1 MNSQGELFPVAG
13 IGFTPDPKRTQPAL
27 WIRELLL
34 LRDFKSGNEYV
45 IRRIKLHPGLNILWA
60 RPGPA
65 RRKPRLGQAGIY
77 GHASGKTTFCRLLRH
92 ILGEKHFG
100 NSELQARIRSHFRG
114 GWAVGEVI
122 LAGEPWLVCRP
133 FTLGVHPF
141 VVRGVSI
148 DRLFEEGL
156 TREPIQVYLH
166 TLNEALMVPLPVTTF
181 ATSPEPIQWPHLIQW
196 LARDQECRFAELTDF
211 RHKSSEAES
220 PEMEVEDRHF
230 LFRAVVGLI
239 NTAEQ
244 EELERNKV
252 LVVKKQAAEKRAPL
266 LRHQAKVALDRL
278 RTDLSELNSDAG
290 GGIFLDAARQALSD
304 AAAKLDAKIGELQEP
319 AALKEARAAL
329 TNAEAAAQVTEAQKQ
344 ELQGVIEGLQKELQ
358 ALRGEITQQELND
371 YWRSK
376 NIGAKLCLEPL
387 ARAIGVGC
395 PLAVGRTL
403 MDDSGRVA
411 VIVERKA
418 DDLAQTLSRQQNQLR
433 TLGAT
438 IADHQR
444 KVAAAQSA
452 VDSEQQRFTA
462 VRDDLLEKREKTQG
476 LLRRVIEA
484 QEDENEAGKLEESLV
499 NWEKDIRKSQERQT
513 ELRRQHQMTLGDF
526 SRTFDRVVKAMLG
539 TEVEAAVRFEGRQV
553 SIHFEHRGELTSA
566 AIETLKILAFDL
578 ASLISSVEGRGFHPR
593 FLVHDG
599 PREADMAAD
608 LYQRIFLLA
617 RELEKAFG
625 ENQPNFQYV
634 VTTTE
639 PPPRELQNPPWL
651 LDPILDASNP
661 EGRLFK
667 EDL

>member
-1 MNSQGELFPVAG
+1 MNSQRELFPAAG
-13 IGFTPDPKRTQPAL
+13 IGFTPAPERNQPAV

-34 LRDFKSGNEYV
+34 LRDFKPGNEQV
-45 IRRIKLHPGLNILWA
+45 IRRIKLRPGLNILWA

-65 RRKPRLGQAGIY
+65 RRKQRLGQAGVY
-77 GHASGKTTFCRLLRH
+77 GHASGKTTFCRLVRH
-92 ILGEKHFG
+92 LLGEKHFG

-114 GWAVGEVI
+114 GWDVGEVI

-141 VVRGVSI
+141 VVRGATI
-148 DRLFEEGL
+148 DRLFDDGL
-156 TREPIQVYLH
+156 NREPIQVYLDALNQ
-166 TLNEALMVPLPVTTF
+166 TLVVPLPVATF
-181 ATSPEPIQWPHLIQW
+181 ATSPESIEWPHLIQW

-239 NTAEQ
+239 DNAEQ

-252 LVVKKQAAEKRAPL
+252 LIAKKQAAEKRAPL

-278 RTDLSELNSDAG
+278 RSDLPELHSDAG
-290 GGIFLDAARQALSD
+290 GGIFLDAARQALAT
-304 AAAKLDAKIGELQEP
+304 AAANLAAQIGELQEP
-319 AALKEARAAL
+319 AALKEARAGL
-329 TNAEAAAQVTEAQKQ
+329 TNAEAAVQMTEARKQ

-358 ALRGEITQQELND
+358 ALRGEITQQELNS
-371 YWRSK
+371 YWQSK
-376 NIGAKLCLEPL
+376 NTGEKLCLEPL

-403 MDDSGRVA
+403 VDDSGRVA
-411 VIVERKA
+411 VKVERKA
-418 DDLAQTLSRQQNQLR
+418 DDLEQALLRQQKELR
-433 TLGAT
+433 MLEAA
-438 IADHQR
+438 IADQQR
-444 KVAAAQSA
+444 KVAIAQTV
-452 VDSEQQRFTA
+452 VDSEQQRFIA
-462 VRDDLLEKREKTQG
+462 VRDGLLEKREKTRG
-476 LLRRVIEA
+476 LLRRVKEA
-484 QEDENEAGKLEESLV
+484 QEDENEAEKLEESLV

-526 SRTFDRVVKAMLG
+526 SRTFDRVVKAVLG
-539 TEVEAAVRFEGRQV
+539 TEVEAAVHFEGRQV

-566 AIETLKILAFDL
+566 AIDTIKILAFDL

-593 FLVHDG
+593 LLVHDG
-599 PREADMAAD
+599 PREADMAAA

-617 RELEKAFG
+617 WEVEKAFG
-625 ENQPNFQYV
+625 KDQPNFQYI

-639 PPPRELQNPPWL
+639 PPPSELQNPPWL